1 MMLANIRDVAIVI
14 LAIESILIGIILIV
28 LVWEVIKLLKFLR
41 KELKP
46 LIDEM
51 RETTNTV
58 KGTTEILSEE
68 IVSPAI
74 KVSSTLA
81 AARGVL
87 KVLKAKVP
95 NKH

>member
-1 MMLANIRDVAIVI
+1 MLAEIRDIAIVA
-14 LAIESILIGIILIV
+14 LAIESILIGLILIV
-28 LVWEVIKLLKFLR
+28 LVWEVIRLLKFLR

-51 RETTNTV
+51 HDTTRTV
-58 KGTTEILSEE
+58 KGTTEFLSEE

-87 KVLKAKVP
+87 KVIKGKIP
-95 NKH
+95 GDN

>member
-1 MMLANIRDVAIVI
+1 MLAQIRDVAIVI
-14 LAIESILIGIILIV
+14 LAVESILIGLILVV
-28 LVWEVIKLLKFLR
+28 LVWELIRLMKFLR

-51 RETTNTV
+51 HETTSTV
-58 KGTTEILSEE
+58 KGTTEFLSEE

-87 KVLKAKVP
+87 KVLKGKMP
-95 NKH
+95 KNND